1 MAPVPADPS
10 SLLDPNYKVFG
21 ADTSFWSLELDFDK
35 YKAAGATF
43 VIIKALHGKNVDP
56 YFIRNYSRARRAGV
70 YVSSYQWLVPGS
82 QLSIKDQ
89 VQAYAAVLQDYPH
102 DFVPWLDYEAG
113 SASPDASDF
122 TAYVDLFR
130 QTTGR
135 DLGVYSAY
143 GKLIEPK
150 SAIPDRYASMKF
162 WVANYSV
169 SFPRIA
175 RPFTNWDFWQF
186 TESMPAEAYGFP
198 PDGERAMDM
207 NYFNGSMETFLAF
220 CFPSSGGTDEQ
231 QLERQIE
238 WEVPKPTLVRGN
250 TGIDV
255 LKLQDLLVKFGFMT
269 SAQLATGPGIFGPRT
284 TASLINMQAALG
296 LPTTGS
302 YDDSTR
308 AAVIAHYY
316 SAQPPPIISPPP
328 EPVSDQQ
335 PVEEKQ
341 MFNGRA
347 VYKRYVAKLSRGD
360 VQYHVIKVDLTDA
373 QVLITPP
380 PSGLS
385 SVPAFLKRFN
395 MDIAINGDGWSWTRA
410 RGLKRI
416 QTAGENASRG
426 KRYGV
431 AGRESTFYLDKH
443 NRVTLARP
451 APPNIWN
458 ALSFPNILVE
468 NGQVSRK
475 ITRTDID
482 PRTAVGFSQD
492 GKYAILVAV
501 DGVETAGTLTRSG
514 MTFAEVANILV
525 KHGAWVGANQDG
537 GGSTTLVVRD
547 EQDGQPRI
555 LNEPCGTESYASRG
569 RTYRLRSVANH
580 LGIRLTA

>member
-1 MAPVPADPS
+1 MAPDPADPS
-10 SLLDPNYKVFG
+10 SLLNPDYKVFG

-35 YKAAGATF
+35 YKSAGATF

-56 YFIRNYSRARRAGV
+56 YFIRNFSRARAAGV

-82 QLSIKDQ
+82 LLSIKDQ
-89 VQAYAAVLQDYPH
+89 VQAYAAILQDYPH
-102 DFVPWLDYEAG
+102 DFLPWLDYESG
-113 SASPDASDF
+113 STSPDASDF

-130 QTTGR
+130 QSTGR
-135 DLGVYSAY
+135 DIGVYSAY

-150 SAIPDRYASMKF
+150 SAIPERYSTMKF

-207 NYFNGSMETFLAF
+207 NYFNGTMDTFHAF
-220 CFPSSGGTDEQ
+220 CFPSSGGTIDDE
-231 QLERQIE
+231 LARRIE
-238 WEVPKPTLVRGN
+238 WEVPKPTLVKGN
-250 TGIDV
+250 SGIEV

-269 SAQLATGPGIFGPRT
+269 TAQLATGPGIFGPRT
-284 TASLINMQAALG
+284 SASLINMQAALG

-308 AAVIAHYY
+308 TAVIARYY
-316 SAQPPPIISPPP
+316 SEQPPPIAPPP
-328 EPVSDQQ
+328 Q
-335 PVEEKQ
+335 PPPDDLLVEERQ

-347 VYKRYVAKLSRGD
+347 VYQRYVAKTARGD
-360 VQYHVIKVDLTDA
+360 VQYHVIKVDLTGA
-373 QVLITPP
+373 QILVTPQ
-380 PSGLS
+380 PSGVS
-385 SVPAFLKRFN
+385 SVPAFLKRFS

-416 QTAGENASRG
+416 QTTGENASRG
-426 KRYGV
+426 KRYGLP
-431 AGRESTFYLDKH
+431 GREAAFYFDKE
-443 NRVTLARP
+443 NRVSLVRP
-451 APPNIWN
+451 APQNIWN

-482 PRTAVGFSQD
+482 PRTAIGFTQD

-501 DGVETAGTLTRSG
+501 DGQETPGTLTRSG
-514 MTFAEVANILV
+514 MTFSEVASILV
-525 KHGAWVGANQDG
+525 KHGAWVGSNQDG
-537 GGSTTLVVRD
+537 GGSTTLAVRD

-555 LNEPCGTESYASRG
+555 LNEPCGTESYVSRG
-569 RTYRLRSVANH
+569 RTYKLRSVANH
-580 LGIRLTA
+580 LGIRLTT